1 MEEIFVK
8 KRVVFCVIGLV
19 IFVLILAISIS
30 NDLMAKNVVKKIEDT
45 PLPER
50 TEYVESVYLAG
61 KLVGNGNGMQY
72 FGAILIK
79 SEQSLDELMKYY
91 EDYNDDNWQFFV
103 EKQRDNIIQIIEHG
117 NLSFKANINSDTDY
131 YIVYSWGEGNS
142 LFSDLDIRGH

>member
-1 MEEIFVK
+1 
-8 KRVVFCVIGLV
+8 
-19 IFVLILAISIS
+19 
-30 NDLMAKNVVKKIEDT
+30 MAKNVVKKIEDT